1 MITRPCHLNLGTLQP
16 LDMAADSRLAEAST
30 NRTNNN
36 YRGPGRRRS
45 GCAWRT
51 DIDGGRVAPG
61 STDAGGGLVL
71 LRLLGA
77 EGRSSSMHE
86 AGARG
91 VVLGAAVALGL
102 LSAEGHSASVDGSG
116 VGGAGS
122 EAGVAKRRGR
132 GERTRG
138 KSRRTSGGGVRRP
151 RAASAAAP
159 WIGFRGKIRIEG
171 DGGGETERRERR
183 GRTRSE
189 PAALPH
195 HIAARSQP
203 PSTTHAAWTGN
214 DEKAL
219 GGGQDLRAVARDI
232 YRRRAHD

>member
-102 LSAEGHSASVDGSG
+102 LSAEGRSGSIDGSG
-116 VGGAGS
+116 VGSAGS
-122 EAGVAKRRGR
+122 EAGVAQRRGR

-138 KSRRTSGGGVRRP
+138 ESRRTSSGGVRSL
-151 RAASAAAP
+151 RAARWAAP
-159 WIGFRGKIRIEG
+159 RIGFWGRIQI
-171 DGGGETERRERR
+171 GGEGNGEERR
-183 GRTRSE
+183 T
-189 PAALPH
+189 
-195 HIAARSQP
+195 AAR
-203 PSTTHAAWTGN
+203 
-214 DEKAL
+214 
-219 GGGQDLRAVARDI
+219 
-232 YRRRAHD
+232 RRLQGSMGSDG